1 MLQSKMLAVV
11 IALCTSV
18 AVPAAAA
25 AASRSSMDLTAT
37 YDVRAKLFWGAKR
50 LQVRSDARIRN
61 DSGHGIERVVFNLV
75 PAKIGRLRDLEVSVD
90 GTRVSSA
97 SVSGQTLRVPLGR
110 TVPDGSVVDIRV
122 SYRAWLR
129 PGTGGHDFLFTSASR
144 IVSAMRWIPW
154 VSRQV
159 RYQTARHGDPFVT
172 VVSPR
177 VRVTLDSDVSMRWAT
192 SGRQTSSDGR
202 AKTYLA
208 EDVRDFNFT
217 AARDYRVRTGTAL
230 GGRVQ
235 IRVYTRTLPSATL
248 LDWARRSLERYS
260 SRIGRYPYP
269 TYVVAESS
277 RGAIAMESPALTWIP
292 AGTASSR
299 LPFLMAHETAH
310 QWFYGVV
317 GNDQTEDPFFDEA
330 MAEMLTRSWL
340 GFRGSRCPTRPLD
353 LSIYEYTA
361 SCYYEQVYVQGSNF
375 LNDLRKDMGSKRFWD
390 VVRRFWR
397 ANRFE
402 NVTTRQLL
410 VAFRNEAG
418 SWVLPRYRK
427 RFPSLF

>member
-1 MLQSKMLAVV
+1 MLQSIAIAIA
-11 IALCTSV
+11 IALGASLGL
-18 AVPAAAA
+18 PAATSAA
-25 AASRSSMDLTAT
+25 NRTSMDLSAT
-37 YDVRAKLFWGAKR
+37 YDVNAKLYWGAKR
-50 LQVRSDARIRN
+50 LHVDSEARIRN
-61 DSGHGIERVVFNLV
+61 DSGHGVERVELNLV
-75 PAKIGRLRDLEVSVD
+75 PARIGRMHRLEVWVD
-90 GTRVSSA
+90 GTRVTP
-97 SVSGQTLRVPLGR
+97 SVSSQTIRVPLGR
-110 TVPDGSVVDIRV
+110 TVPDGDRVTIRV
-122 SYRAWLR
+122 RYRAYFR

-154 VSRQV
+154 VSRRV

-177 VRVTLDSDVSMRWAT
+177 VRVTLDSDVDVRWAT
-192 SGRQTSSDGR
+192 SGRHVSSDGR

-217 AARDYRVRTGTAL
+217 AARDYKVRTGSAL
-230 GGRVQ
+230 GGRVT
-235 IRVYTRTLPSATL
+235 IRVLTRTLPADTL
-248 LDWARRSLERYS
+248 LSWARRSLERYS

-277 RGAIAMESPALTWIP
+277 RGSIAMESPALTWIP
-292 AGTASSR
+292 TGTASSR
-299 LPFLMAHETAH
+299 LPFLVAHETAH

-330 MAEMLTRSWL
+330 MAETLTRSWL
-340 GFRGSRCPTRPLD
+340 GFRGSRCPTRALD

-361 SCYYEQVYVQGSNF
+361 SCYYEQVYVQGSSF
-375 LNDLRKDMGSKRFWD
+375 LNELRKDMGSTRFWN

-397 ANRFE
+397 DHRYQV
-402 NVTTRQLL
+402 VTTRQLL
-410 VAFRNEAG
+410 EAFRKEAG

-427 RFPSLF
+427 RFPSLY